1 MKLSVISALGLLLA
15 FSALTLPAQTPEEKE
30 TVWVL
35 TYTNG
40 GG

>member
-1 MKLSVISALGLLLA
+1 MKLSMLSALGLLLA
-15 FSALTLPAQTPEEKE
+15 FSAVTLTAQQPEEKE